1 MDICLSRK
9 GEIRGSVKKSGSREI
24 VAFCSMP
31 LVALLLLHASCYYR
45 RRDVICTRLKE
56 MTSFIVMDVL
66 ERAQEIERAGESVIH
81 LEVGE
86 PDFNTPEAVK
96 NAAIEALRRGDTH
109 YTHSLGTPE
118 LREAVCNYYA
128 STYGVKNID
137 PDQVIVTSGTS
148 PAFLVAMGA
157 ILECGEEVILSNPH
171 YACHP
176 NFVRFLEAVPKMIP
190 VYEEDGF
197 QYRPESIRAALTPKT
212 KAILINSP
220 ANPTGNLLGADRMAE
235 IADMGRLIL
244 SDEIYHGLVYEG
256 RALSVLEF
264 TDNCIVFNG
273 FSKLFAMTGWRL
285 GYMIVPKY
293 LIRPIQKM
301 VQNFFISANSV
312 AQAAGLVALTDPS
325 VRQDVARMLDTY
337 NKRRQYIIPRLREI
351 GFGIT
356 VEPTGAFYVLANARR
371 FTNDSYSFAFEV
383 LENAKVGITPGVDF
397 GSNAEGYVRLSY
409 ANSLENISEGLN
421 RLERYLASR
430 EQGTKGRLQQTS
442 AASR

>member
-1 MDICLSRK
+1 LIC
-9 GEIRGSVKKSGSREI
+9 
-24 VAFCSMP
+24 
-31 LVALLLLHASCYYR
+31 R
-45 RRDVICTRLKE
+45 RLQD

-66 ERAQEIERAGESVIH
+66 ERAQEMERAGESIIH

-86 PDFNTPEAVK
+86 PDFNTPQAVK
-96 NAAIEALRRGDTH
+96 DAAIQALARGETH
-109 YTHSLGTPE
+109 YTHSLGLPL
-118 LREAVCNYYA
+118 LREAICKYY
-128 STYGVKNID
+128 SDTYGVHNIE

-148 PAFLVAMGA
+148 PAFLVGMSVV
-157 ILECGEEVILSNPH
+157 LECGDEIILSNPH

-176 NFVRFLEAVPKMIP
+176 NFVRFLEAVPKMVS
-190 VYEEDGF
+190 VYEEDAF
-197 QYRPESIRAALTPKT
+197 QYRPEAIRAALTPKT

-220 ANPTGNLLGADRMAE
+220 ANPTGNLLEPDRMAE

-256 RALSVLEF
+256 RAHSILEF

-285 GYMIVPKY
+285 GYLIVPKY
-293 LIRPIQKM
+293 MVRPIQKM

-325 VRQDVARMLDTY
+325 VMRDVHEMLERY
-337 NKRRQYIIPRLREI
+337 NRRRRFIIPRLREI

-371 FTNDSYSFAFEV
+371 FTNDSYSFAFEI
-383 LENAKVGITPGVDF
+383 LEKAKVGITPGIDF
-397 GSNAEGYVRLSY
+397 GSNAEGYVRFSY
-409 ANSLENISEGLN
+409 ANSIENISEGLD
-421 RLERYLASR
+421 RIEKYLQMKGQSLE
-430 EQGTKGRLQQTS
+430 
-442 AASR
+442 